1 VLPNSHSE
9 LIELAD
15 HTYRSTR
22 DVTQLLLAVK
32 GLQKAQTLKTS
43 EYSDLWRLARLFAVL
58 SRVDK
63 NNGEKWSTMGRSAAA
78 AAIQINGNGVEGHL
92 YHSACTG
99 ILGRYRLS
107 EAEDLSREALRSAI
121 TAAKLDPHYA
131 GGFPRRIQGAI
142 YLYAPAWPAGV
153 GDLDEALDILE
164 KLAREHPSPENYYYL
179 AEAYRKTDQIKRA
192 VRFYRRVM
200 KFKARGVWRVE
211 GPRFRAKVRQQLK
224 QLAQ

>member
-1 VLPNSHSE
+1 VLPDSQSE
-9 LIELAD
+9 LIDLAD
-15 HTYRSTR
+15 RIYRSTR
-22 DVTQLLLAVK
+22 DVTRLLLAVK
-32 GLQKAQTLKTS
+32 GLQKAHKLK
-43 EYSDLWRLARLFAVL
+43 SDQFGVLWRLARLFTVL
-58 SRVDK
+58 SQVERI
-63 NNGEKWSTMGRSAAA
+63 NGEKWSSLGRAAA
-78 AAIQINGNGVEGHL
+78 TTAIQVNGNGVEGHL